1 MLDYLQNPPI
11 NSELMQKLIASKQP
25 NYLAITPNASEK
37 IWRENQ
43 ALSNYLG
50 CKIAR
55 PFSFNL
61 ESFYFLLTKLT
72 LKYKVA
78 VVLSSHQM
86 LYGAYLSLKERDSI
100 IPLIPDKKSGQIC
113 IKEAL
118 EKGAECFVVPYL
130 NEDIL
135 TSNFHL
141 DKELKEVF
149 SIWDISYALALRLP
163 LPQNANLLLVN
174 GENLGLMRP
183 FGVML
188 SKEAELGEFALYLEI
203 ENLYQVFLE
212 AIKKQEIPSSN
223 QAKKFYLAL
232 KEILGDDCYAFFET
246 PNNTLPLG
254 LQGIKA
260 RNLIQSLIF
269 DGISMINGQECLFGF
284 SKPSFVLQ
292 MMGYTEQKAREL
304 LSLSFKKEN
313 CNIEWLAEKIS
324 QKYRQIRLLQG

>member
-11 NSELMQKLIASKQP
+11 NPELMQKLIASKQP

-130 NEDIL
+130 NEDI
-135 TSNFHL
+135 F
-141 DKELKEVF
+141 
-149 SIWDISYALALRLP
+149 YALALRLP
-163 LPQNANLLLVN
+163 LPQNANLLLAN

-223 QAKKFYLAL
+223 QAEKFYLAL